1 MQKLLFQCQFQIK
14 WLTLMIDLARECQ
27 KSTILLTLFQKNY
40 VLVNQID
47 MKIFYSILVSSCYV
61 YSLVTS
67 PLQLDIVRH
76 NNSSFFS
83 VHIILYF
90 KLKLSIQKQASIFL
104 ATFVNG
110 LVSWHIVCCFY
121 FQVLIIVNLINYIL
135 SKLRLLKFSIF
146 STFNL

>member
-90 KLKLSIQKQASIFL
+90 KLKLSIQKQASTLL

-110 LVSWHIVCCFY
+110 LDSWCIACF
-121 FQVLIIVNLINYIL
+121 
-135 SKLRLLKFSIF
+135 F
-146 STFNL
+146 STSFVYEHQRWYLTVISLYSHFCS